1 MGKNWLSWLLK
12 KLIINLKEKTLTLD
26 LSGLE
31 KFGEK
36 VSQNLDHGNIL
47 CLFGELGSGKTTFA
61 RSVIRSIYKK
71 QNSEAPHSIKS
82 PSFPILITYEV
93 NNIEIYHYDLY
104 RISNTSELF
113 ELNIF
118 ENLENSITLIEWP
131 EIILRELNSKKYFSV
146 KFDII
151 DSFSRKIN
159 HNIFL

>member
-1 MGKNWLSWLLK
+1 M
-12 KLIINLKEKTLTLD
+12 KEKTLTLD
-26 LSGLE
+26 LPGLE
-31 KFGEK
+31 KFGETLA
-36 VSQNLDHGNIL
+36 QNLDLGNIL

-61 RSVIRSIYKK
+61 RSVIRSIYKN

-131 EIILRELNSKKYFSV
+131 EIILKEINSKKYFSV

-159 HNIFL
+159 HNMFL

>member
-1 MGKNWLSWLLK
+1 M
-12 KLIINLKEKTLTLD
+12 KEKTLTLE
-26 LSGLE
+26 LTGLE

-36 VSQNLDHGNIL
+36 LAQNLDHGNIL

-104 RISNTSELF
+104 CISNMSELF

-118 ENLENSITLIEWP
+118 ENLDNSITLLEWP
-131 EIILRELNSKKYFSV
+131 EIILKELNSKKYFSV

>member
-1 MGKNWLSWLLK
+1 M
-12 KLIINLKEKTLTLD
+12 KEETLTLD
-26 LSGLE
+26 LPDLE

-36 VSQNLDHGNIL
+36 LAQNLDHGNIL

-131 EIILRELNSKKYFSV
+131 EIILKELKSKKYFSV

>member
-1 MGKNWLSWLLK
+1 MR
-12 KLIINLKEKTLTLD
+12 EETLTLD
-26 LSGLE
+26 LPGLE
-31 KFGEK
+31 QFCEK
-36 VSQNLDHGNIL
+36 LAQNLDNGNIL

-61 RSVIRSIYKK
+61 RSVIKSIYKTK
-71 QNSEAPHSIKS
+71 NVEAPNSIKS

-131 EIILRELNSKKYFSV
+131 EIILKELKSKEFFSV

>member
-1 MGKNWLSWLLK
+1 
-12 KLIINLKEKTLTLD
+12 LKEETLTLD
-26 LSGLE
+26 LPGLE
-31 KFGEK
+31 QFCEK
-36 VSQNLDHGNIL
+36 LSQNLDHGNIL

-71 QNSEAPHSIKS
+71 QNSKAPQSIRS

-131 EIILRELNSKKYFSV
+131 EIVLKELKSKKYFSV

-151 DSFSRKIN
+151 NSFLRNIN

>member
-1 MGKNWLSWLLK
+1 M
-12 KLIINLKEKTLTLD
+12 KEKTLTLD
-26 LSGLE
+26 LPDLE

-36 VSQNLDHGNIL
+36 LAHNLDHGNIL

-131 EIILRELNSKKYFSV
+131 EIFLKELKSKKYFSV

>member
-1 MGKNWLSWLLK
+1 M
-12 KLIINLKEKTLTLD
+12 KEKTLTLD
-26 LSGLE
+26 LPGLE

-36 VSQNLDHGNIL
+36 LSHNLDHGNIL

-71 QNSEAPHSIKS
+71 QNSEAPQPIKS

-131 EIILRELNSKKYFSV
+131 EIVLKEIKSKKYFSI

-159 HNIFL
+159 HNIFV